1 MDNFRFLL
9 QSALDVARSKTNI
22 NLDIHRLQSQVD
34 QLRIKAELDPG
45 NVKNIRLQIESLTK
59 RLNSDLRNSGSVSKN
74 IFNVKDLKKQGKEYF
89 RYVDKSIGEMSFQ
102 IDKKLKRL
110 GVRNIDVSGIESVR
124 DAIQELYQSASTA
137 EKGLKH
143 IDFGRTLSPKTE
155 NQRMPAPDRKTAVF
169 NNPAPA
175 KYIQKGDNHAQQA
188 NDLLTDALI
197 EGVSKVGIYR
207 FVENQLKDSINEL
220 KKFDSILT
228 QISINSDL
236 TTSQLNKLGDASFE
250 TASKYGQKASEYL
263 TNVQALYRAGNEH
276 AEQLAE
282 LSLLTQ
288 AASDMDATDATN
300 YLIATDA
307 AYNLKGNME
316 ALNEVL
322 DGQTY
327 ISKENA
333 LSLSDLAQ
341 ATKLAARQSADS
353 GIAIDETT
361 AALGTMIAA
370 TQQGG
375 EIAANAWKGIL
386 MRIQQVKGEVEDGE
400 IIDDEALSDFEKA
413 CINLGVSLKDVNGG
427 LISLRD
433 PMTVIKELSEAY
445 SALDE
450 SDARRTN
457 LTDAVGGNNNG
468 SQLNALLENYSLYQS
483 MLNEYGQGTG
493 SAMDEAMK
501 SADSWEGSLNRLN
514 NTFLDII
521 GNITNSDAIILT
533 INNLNGLLEVINKL
547 TSALDSVGT
556 IGAISG
562 GLLGAKGLGLT
573 NYVTHHSLQVPF
585 YKVA

>member
-22 NLDIHRLQSQVD
+22 NLDIHRLQSQAD

-45 NVKNIRLQIESLTK
+45 SVKNVRLQIESLTK
-59 RLNSDLRNSGSVSKN
+59 RLNSDVRNSESISKN

-102 IDKKLKRL
+102 FDKKFKRL
-110 GVRNIDVSGIESVR
+110 GVRNIDVSGIESAR
-124 DAIQELYQSASTA
+124 DAIKELYQSASTA
-137 EKGLKH
+137 EKSLKN
-143 IDFGRTLSPKTE
+143 IDFGRTLSPKTK
-155 NQRMPAPDRKTAVF
+155 NQKMLAPDRKAAVF
-169 NNPAPA
+169 NHPAPV
-175 KYIQKGDNHAQQA
+175 KFIQKGDDHAQQA

-197 EGVSKVGIYR
+197 ESVSNIGIYR
-207 FVENQLKDSINEL
+207 FIENQLKDSIDEL

-307 AYNLKGNME
+307 AYHLKGNME
-316 ALNEVL
+316 VLNEVL
-322 DGQTY
+322 DSQTY

-341 ATKLAARQSADS
+341 ATKIAAHQSADS

-386 MRIQQVKGEVEDGE
+386 MSIQQVKGEVEDGE
-400 IIDDEALSDFEKA
+400 IIDDEALYDFEKA
-413 CINLGVSLKDVNGG
+413 CIDLGVSLKDVNGG
-427 LISLRD
+427 IISLRD
-433 PMTVIKELSEAY
+433 PMAVIKELAEAY

-450 SDARRTN
+450 SDARRAN
-457 LTDAVGGNNNG
+457 LTDAVGGNNSG
-468 SQLNALLENYSLYQS
+468 SQLNALLENYSLYQT
-483 MLNEYGQGTG
+483 MLNQYGQGTG

-514 NTFLDII
+514 NTMTDII
-521 GNITNSDAIILT
+521 GNIANSDSIV
-533 INNLNGLLEVINKL
+533 GVINSLNSLFEMLNKVSSVL
-547 TSALDSVGT
+547 GSAGTVGAATGITLFIKNLD
-556 IGAISG
+556 
-562 GLLGAKGLGLT
+562 
-573 NYVTHHSLQVPF
+573 YQ
-585 YKVA
+585 KVLKIA